1 MTTGVRCAAGSPLD
15 RFFRHSHDQKAD
27 QEQPVADPNAGDA
40 VGLGQNATKPGSDS
54 KKEDDPEVV
63 KTCPQGVFFFVA
75 QISRKSSGAASEISD
90 AHGGRVAVAMHLAE
104 RLYLHGAGKRYKGS
118 GDHIQGMGN
127 KSHDTKDQ
135 HFHKDN
141 ELAPVEHLAFL

>member
-15 RFFRHSHDQKAD
+15 RFFRHRHDQKAD
-27 QEQPVADPNAGDA
+27 QKQSVADPDAGDA

-75 QISRKSSGAASEISD
+75 QICGKSSCAASEISD

-104 RLYLHGAGKRYKGS
+104 RLYLHGAGKRYKG
-118 GDHIQGMGN
+118 GCDHIQRMGD
-127 KSHDTKDQ
+127 KSHDTQDQ
-135 HFHKDN
+135 HLH
-141 ELAPVEHLAFL
+141 